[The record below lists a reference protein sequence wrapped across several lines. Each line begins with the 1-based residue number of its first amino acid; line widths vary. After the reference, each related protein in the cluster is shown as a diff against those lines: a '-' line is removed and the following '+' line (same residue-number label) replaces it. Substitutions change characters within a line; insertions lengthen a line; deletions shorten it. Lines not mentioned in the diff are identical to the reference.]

1 MSCCPK
7 PFELCAVVTDPAAHA
22 VVGSPGRY
30 YWNGLAGTAFF
41 IDPKEGIAVVGMM
54 EILNGWPSYP
64 QNLRVA
70 TYQAV
75 TDSGIRN

>member
-1 MSCCPK
+1 M
-7 PFELCAVVTDPAAHA
+7 
-22 VVGSPGRY
+22 
-30 YWNGLAGTAFF
+30 AGTAFF